1 MMPFNLDPMPT
12 TKIIIVLLTLYISST
27 LCAQDTIAKIDSLG
41 HYKDLA
47 RKSLRQ
53 HNAKEAIEL
62 SGKLISLATATEN
75 DYYIF
80 EGYDILGAVYS
91 NIKDTLQ
98 ARLSYEKGLV
108 VARRSEQDSL
118 LSWAYLNLGNV
129 ESDQKVNY
137 QKGIDYY
144 EKSIAINERSN
155 KQAANITPYI
165 NIGWTYL
172 DEEQEDRALPF
183 LLKAKNLGELDSI
196 DNGFRANIKTL
207 LGRYFLKKNNF
218 VLAEEQL
225 SEAVRISDENDF
237 IIEGAEA
244 YRYYAQ
250 FAEARNDFESAYA
263 YLKKFKEYDD
273 RLYES
278 DKLSEIQAAS
288 AKFNLEQAELDV
300 KTAQNEQV
308 ISDKLVD
315 KSRQLNLIFIISSI
329 VLLTALIALFFAFKS
344 RRKYIKRLRE
354 RNQQLES
361 AKEKAEYLS
370 KLKTQF
376 FSTVSHELRTPL
388 YGVIGIASILLEE
401 KAIKTHQEDL
411 QSLKFSADYLLAL
424 INDVLLLN
432 KMDAN
437 GVNLEHTPFRLTTLT
452 KSITRSFEF
461 SLEQNKNTI
470 HLLIDSDVPNKLIG
484 DSVRLSQILMNL
496 IGNAIKFNE
505 NGNIWVHI
513 DLLDKMPNG
522 LYRTKFTVKDDGI
535 GIPLGKQKTI
545 FEEFSQVENRN
556 YNYQGTGL
564 GLPIVKK
571 LLALYKSE
579 IKLQSKIGE
588 GSTFSFVIDLEDNT
602 QDAIDVEEDI
612 DGLQEEGHAIH
623 SLKNVHILVVDDNRI
638 NQKIT
643 QKILENRQFECSL
656 ANDGEEAIA
665 FVKANTYDL
674 ILMDIHM
681 PNIDGI
687 EATKQIRKF
696 NTSTPIVALTAVE
709 LDEMRATIM
718 ESGMNDIIL
727 KPYDV
732 SQFLTTILKNINQAT
747 TPKGS
752 I

>member
-1 MMPFNLDPMPT
+1 MPPNCNPMPIT
-12 TKIIIVLLTLYISST
+12 RILIVLLILRTSSS
-27 LCAQDTIAKIDSLG
+27 LCAQDTSTIDSLVY
-41 HYKDLA
+41 YKDLA
-47 RKSLRQ
+47 RENLNQ
-53 HNAKEAIEL
+53 HKPTKAIEL
-62 SGKLISLATATEN
+62 SGKLISLATAQEN
-75 DYYIF
+75 DYFIF
-80 EGYDILGAVYS
+80 QGYDILGTVYT
-91 NIKDTLQ
+91 NINDTLQ
-98 ARLSYEKGLV
+98 ARLSYEKGLA
-108 VARRSEQDSL
+108 VAQRSKHDSL
-118 LSWAYLNLGNV
+118 LSWAYINLGNV
-129 ESDQKVNY
+129 ESDQKVNF

-144 EKSIAINERSN
+144 EKSIAINERTN
-155 KQAANITPYI
+155 KQRENIAPYI

-183 LLKAKNLGELDSI
+183 LLKAKNLIEIDSLSNRF
-196 DNGFRANIKTL
+196 DVNIKTL
-207 LGRYFLKKNNF
+207 LGRYYLKKKNF

-225 SEAVRISDENDF
+225 GEAAKISDAEDL
-237 IIEGAEA
+237 IIEGGEV

-250 FAEARNDFESAYA
+250 LAEALNDFKSAYV
-263 YLKKFKEYDD
+263 YLQKFKAYAD
-273 RLYES
+273 RQYES

-288 AKFNLEQAELDV
+288 AKFNLEQAERDV
-300 KTAQNEQV
+300 EAAQNEQI
-308 ISDKLVD
+308 ISDKLGN
-315 KSRQLNLIFIISSI
+315 KSRELNLIFIVSSI
-329 VLLTALIALFFAFKS
+329 ILLTALIALFFAFKS
-344 RRKYIKRLRE
+344 RRKFIKRLRE
-354 RNQQLES
+354 RNQQLEA
-361 AKEKAEYLS
+361 AKEKAEHLS

-401 KAIKTHQEDL
+401 SAIKTHQEDL

-432 KMDAN
+432 KMDAD

-470 HLLIDSDVPNKLIG
+470 HLMIDEEVPNKLIG

-505 NGNIWVHI
+505 NGNIWVNI
-513 DLLDKMPNG
+513 DLLDKTPKG

-535 GIPLGKQKTI
+535 GIPTSKQKTI

-571 LLALYKSE
+571 LLALYDSE
-579 IKLQSKIGE
+579 IKLKSKIGE
-588 GSTFSFVIDLEDNT
+588 GSTFSFVINLEANT
-602 QDAIDVEEDI
+602 LDTIEVEQDFDA
-612 DGLQEEGHAIH
+612 LQGDEHTIH

-643 QKILENRQFECSL
+643 QKILEKRQFECSL

-665 FVKANTYDL
+665 LTKNNTYDL

-681 PNIDGI
+681 PKIDGI
-687 EATKQIRKF
+687 EATKQIRAF
-696 NTSTPIVALTAVE
+696 NTVTPIVALTAVE

-718 ESGMNDIIL
+718 KSGMNDIIL
-727 KPYDV
+727 KPYDI
-732 SQFLTTILKNINQAT
+732 SQFLTTILKNINEASTFQGAE
-747 TPKGS
+747 
-752 I
+752 

>member
-1 MMPFNLDPMPT
+1 MLCT
-12 TKIIIVLLTLYISST
+12 SVS
-27 LCAQDTIAKIDSLG
+27 LCAQDTSISKDSLT
-41 HYKDLA
+41 YYVDLA
-47 RKSLRQ
+47 RENLNQ
-53 HNAKEAIEL
+53 HNSTEAIEL
-62 SGKLISLATATEN
+62 SGKLISLATAQEN
-75 DYYIF
+75 DYFIF
-80 EGYDILGAVYS
+80 QGYSILGNVYT

-108 VARRSEQDSL
+108 VARRSKQDSL
-118 LSWAYLNLGNV
+118 LSWAYINLGNV

-144 EKSIAINERSN
+144 QKSIAINDRTNNQNDN
-155 KQAANITPYI
+155 KTPYI

-172 DEEQEDRALPF
+172 DEHQEDRALPF
-183 LLKAKNLGELDSI
+183 LLKAKKLSDLDSL
-196 DNGFRANIKTL
+196 DTRFVVSIKTL
-207 LGRYFLKKNNF
+207 LGRYYLKKKNF

-225 SEAVRISDENDF
+225 SEAARISDTEDF
-237 IIEGAEA
+237 IIEGGEV

-250 FAEARNDFESAYA
+250 LAEARKDFENA
-263 YLKKFKEYDD
+263 YLYLQKFKALGD
-273 RLYES
+273 RQYES

-288 AKFNLEQAELDV
+288 AKFNVEQAEHEVLD
-300 KTAQNEQV
+300 AQKEQV
-308 ISDKLVD
+308 ISDKLVS
-315 KSRQLNLIFIISSI
+315 KSRQLNLIFIISSF
-329 VLLTALIALFFAFKS
+329 VLLIALIALFFAFKS
-344 RRKYIKRLRE
+344 RRKFIKRLRE
-354 RNQQLES
+354 RNQELET
-361 AKEKAEYLS
+361 AKEKAEHLS

-437 GVNLEHTPFRLTTLT
+437 GVKLEHTPFRLTTLT

-461 SLEQNKNTI
+461 SLEQNKNVI
-470 HLLIDSDVPNKLIG
+470 HLLIDEQVPNKLIG

-505 NGNIWVHI
+505 NGNIWVNI
-513 DLLDKMPNG
+513 DLVEKTSNG
-522 LYRTKFTVKDDGI
+522 LYRTKFIVRDDGI
-535 GIPLGKQKTI
+535 GIPTSKQKNI

-571 LLALYKSE
+571 LLALYDSE

-588 GSTFSFVIDLEDNT
+588 GSTFSFVINLEANT
-602 QDAIDVEEDI
+602 MDAIEVEQDT
-612 DGLQEEGHAIH
+612 DKAYGDKHAIH
-623 SLKNVHILVVDDNRI
+623 SLQNVHILVVDDNRI

-665 FVKANTYDL
+665 LAKSNTYDL

-681 PNIDGI
+681 PKIDGI
-687 EATKQIRKF
+687 EATKHIRKF
-696 NTSTPIVALTAVE
+696 NSVTPIVALTAVE

-732 SQFLTTILKNINQAT
+732 SQFLTTILKNINEASTIQES
-747 TPKGS
+747 K
-752 I
+752 